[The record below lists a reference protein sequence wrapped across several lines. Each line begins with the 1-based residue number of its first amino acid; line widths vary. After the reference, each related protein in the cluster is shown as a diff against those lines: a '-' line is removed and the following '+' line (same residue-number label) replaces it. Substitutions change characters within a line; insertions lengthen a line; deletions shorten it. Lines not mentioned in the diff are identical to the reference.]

1 MITWILCIC
10 LFLQSD
16 DDCCN
21 SCEDVREAYRKKG
34 WALSNPD
41 LIDQVCPYN
50 IFTLNS
56 ILLLSVSNM
65 ILLIDTYEIYQCE
78 QCSYF
83 QLTTYKY
90 GILKGHNFL
99 ATDILHIRLFI
110 WNSKN
115 YIYDPFETIS
125 NFKILIKILSTA
137 CIMRIMVYF
146 SIFIIEETSF
156 SHTHLLYFIVRS
168 HEL

>member
-50 IFTLNS
+50 ILTLSS
-56 ILLLSVSNM
+56 ILLLRIKYDSVDPYIWNLPITNVSNVHTFN
-65 ILLIDTYEIYQCE
+65 LW
-78 QCSYF
+78 
-83 QLTTYKY
+83 
-90 GILKGHNFL
+90 
-99 ATDILHIRLFI
+99 I
-110 WNSKN
+110 WNSQRAQFWPHIY
-115 YIYDPFETIS
+115 YITDY
-125 NFKILIKILSTA
+125 LS
-137 CIMRIMVYF
+137 
-146 SIFIIEETSF
+146 E
-156 SHTHLLYFIVRS
+156 IVRTLYIWS
-168 HEL
+168 IWNYLQFQNFN